1 MSIKHM
7 TKVCSVAALVLLAFV
22 ALGPAKL
29 VPRSGLGWQ
38 IDHFVGYFALT
49 LMVCVAWPRALMVGG
64 ALVASAVL
72 LEVLQAFTPDRLA
85 DFQAALYSA
94 GGVMAAILPADL
106 LIQAARRLNG
116 RTLLMLQGLRPAAGH
131 LRITHVRSRALV
143 VSLRALGCAQRGSYG
158 PRIGPPPCD
167 CARGHRIAWRLS
179 EPCRTRRSRR
189 APGYGVSN
197 ELIGAMPANA
207 NNGPPE

>member
-7 TKVCSVAALVLLAFV
+7 TRVCSVAALVLLAFV

-49 LMVCVAWPRALMVGG
+49 LMVCLAWPRALMVGG
-64 ALVASAVL
+64 ALMASAVL
-72 LEVLQAFTPDRLA
+72 LEGLQAFTPDRLA

-94 GGVMAAILPADL
+94 GGVMAAILPADH

-116 RTLLMLQGLRPAAGH
+116 RTLLMLQRLRPCWPSQNNARMESRPGRVPASSGLRSAWLLRPSHLPAS
-131 LRITHVRSRALV
+131 LRLRSAPHSLATVRAL
-143 VSLRALGCAQRGSYG
+143 SNSEIAPSTLLRR
-158 PRIGPPPCD
+158 
-167 CARGHRIAWRLS
+167 
-179 EPCRTRRSRR
+179 
-189 APGYGVSN
+189 V
-197 ELIGAMPANA
+197 
-207 NNGPPE
+207 